1 MLLWVQLLILQFTG
15 QSPKQAVIQPKM
27 PIVPKLGS
35 LELDNVEMTHKPYG
49 AQDLNTMSIFLVII
63 VYPFTQ
69 DLRLM
74 FVIY

>member
-1 MLLWVQLLILQFTG
+1 
-15 QSPKQAVIQPKM
+15 M